1 MHADA
6 TVVNDNGIKT
16 LLANCLITFP
26 IKGNPVFSNGPESLP
41 KNPHD
46 CSISCN
52 WAFDNFILAEESFAN
67 ALKSLGPSVLVNKNL
82 EGNYF
87 HH

>member
-6 TVVNDNGIKT
+6 TVVNANGIKT
-16 LLANCLITFP
+16 LLANCLIT
-26 IKGNPVFSNGPESLP
+26 FSNGPESLP

-82 EGNYF
+82 KGNYF